1 MALDKQVPRQKEAMV
16 MDTNPGHPFVQQPLP
31 SQLCN
36 LDRLIYA
43 METRGLDGIVACTPW
58 NMFYLTGF
66 NGIAHKSDEPR
77 PFAVLFARQKP
88 DHPIIVIA
96 DYYLATFLANPC
108 WIRDIRPFR
117 AVMMPLDLPPKQE
130 DIERFIPEAHSNVDW
145 LVNSRDHYSFDMTNC
160 LKTALQDLGLNQGK
174 VGFDDIG
181 LGLRLQLDNVT
192 ITDAYDPLMFARS
205 VKTEQ
210 EITLLERATRLNETA
225 ITKTIASWDKS
236 STWRD
241 LDNAYCHAV
250 TELGG
255 FVRDPGGMVWGHP
268 RGTDPAIILN
278 TGVNDSEVGEGT
290 HVMFDC
296 HGTLNLYCWDGG
308 KTWVVGD
315 EPSGAAKPIASAT
328 QVVAETLLEA
338 MRPGAK
344 ISELQAL
351 SRAAYRKAGVS
362 NADAAVIFF
371 HGLGL
376 SHMELEL
383 THSDGRA
390 NSDWQLEE
398 GMVVPM
404 HLLYPGG
411 ATERYWLEEV
421 VHVTKDGGRPLFSW
435 GFGPLTE

>member
-1 MALDKQVPRQKEAMV
+1 MV
-16 MDTNPGHPFVQQPLP
+16 MDSTMARPYTRQLLPPL
-31 SQLCN
+31 LCN
-36 LDRLIYA
+36 IDRLIYA
-43 METRGLDGIVACTPW
+43 MEARRLDGIVASTPG

-77 PFAVLFARQKP
+77 PYSVILARENP
-88 DHPIIVIA
+88 DHPIVVIA
-96 DYYLATFLANPC
+96 DYYIATFAANPC
-108 WIRDIRPFR
+108 WVSDIRPFR

-130 DIERFIPEAHSNVDW
+130 DIERFIPEAKAGVGW
-145 LVNSRDHYSFDMTNC
+145 ITNSKSHYSFDMASS
-160 LKTALQDLGLNQGK
+160 LKGALQDLGLHQGR

-181 LGLRLQLDNVT
+181 FGLRLDLENVT
-192 ITDAYDPLMFARS
+192 IVDAYDPLMFARS
-205 VKTEQ
+205 VKTEP
-210 EITLLERATRLNETA
+210 EITLLERATQLNEAA
-225 ITKTIASWDKS
+225 IKQTIVSWDKS

-241 LDNAYCHAV
+241 LDEAYARAV

-255 FVRDPGGMVWGHP
+255 FIRDPGGMVWGHP
-268 RGTDPAIILN
+268 RGSDPAITLH
-278 TGVNDSEVGEGT
+278 TGVNDGEVGEGT

-296 HGTLNLYCWDGG
+296 HGTLDLYCWDGG
-308 KTWVVGD
+308 KTWVVGG
-315 EPSGAAKPIASAT
+315 EPRGAAKGIASAT
-328 QVVAETLLEA
+328 EIVAGTLLEA
-338 MRPGAK
+338 MRPGAR

-351 SRAAYRKAGVS
+351 TRAVYRKIGVS

-376 SHMELEL
+376 SHMDLEL
-383 THSDGRA
+383 TDSNGRA

-411 ATERYWLEEV
+411 AKERYWLEEV
-421 VHVTKDGGRPLFSW
+421 VHVTNNGGRPLFSW